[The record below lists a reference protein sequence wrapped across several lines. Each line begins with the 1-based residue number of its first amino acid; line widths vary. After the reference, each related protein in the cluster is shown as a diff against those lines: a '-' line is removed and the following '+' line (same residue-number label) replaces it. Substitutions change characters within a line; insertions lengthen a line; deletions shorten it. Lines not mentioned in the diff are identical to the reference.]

1 MRKRKRA
8 NSNSH
13 NGTRA
18 SIARP
23 FLLKESNL
31 QDIITALNADPMD
44 PNKVHVFVD
53 GKHMMAVSVDVA
65 AAERLTVGQPCPPDR
80 LQSLHSAQEMNEI
93 FEKALNFLSYRPRSE
108 REVQMRLRKKGYT
121 PEQIDM
127 VMARL
132 KKLGYVDDQ
141 EFARFW
147 VTNRM
152 SFSPRGPRL
161 LRSELR
167 QKGVPQEIV
176 DQILA
181 ENAETQVQLR
191 EQAEEFAAGQDEE
204 PDDEPVSGT
213 DLANA
218 IALARKRVRLLSN
231 LDPQTARRRLSNFL
245 ARRGYDYPTI
255 DAAIRKVLVPEED
268 DYDE

>member
-1 MRKRKRA
+1 M
-8 NSNSH
+8 
-13 NGTRA
+13 
-18 SIARP
+18 
-23 FLLKESNL
+23 
-31 QDIITALNADPMD
+31 QDVITALNADPVD

-53 GKHMMAVSVDVA
+53 GMHMMAVSLDVA
-65 AAERLTVGQPCPPDR
+65 AAERLTVGQPCPPER

-93 FEKALNFLSYRPRSE
+93 FERALNFLSFRPRSE

-132 KKLGYVDDQ
+132 KKLGYVDDR

-152 SFSPRGPRL
+152 AFSPRGPRL

-167 QKGVPQEIV
+167 QKGVSQEVV
-176 DQILA
+176 DEILA

-191 EQAEEFAAGQDEE
+191 EEAEEFAAGRDQEL
-204 PDDEPVSGT
+204 DDEPVLGT

-218 IALARKRVRLLSN
+218 IALAHKRVRLLSN

-255 DAAIRKVLVPEED
+255 DATIRKVLMPQEEE
-268 DYDE
+268 YEE